1 MSQHPNLADRSR
13 PFLTYLDQWHAA
25 LPALA
30 LTEVIGDRPERIVVM
45 SIDMINGFCC
55 EGPLSGPRVGALM
68 TPVATL
74 MQHAYDAGVRNFV
87 LTQDTHDP
95 NTPEFDSYPPHCLAN
110 TSESEAVDSI
120 KALSFY
126 DAMII
131 IPKNSLS
138 SQIGTTFGTWLA
150 EHPEIDTFIVIG
162 DCTDLCVYSAA
173 MYLRMEANALN
184 LSRRVIVPADTVDT
198 FDTPVS
204 VARELGIKAHDG
216 NLHHVLFLHHMA
228 SNGVEVI
235 AGLS

>member
-13 PFLTYLDQWHAA
+13 PFLTYLDHWHTA
-25 LPALA
+25 LPSLALA
-30 LTEVIGDRPERIVVM
+30 EVLHDRPERVVVM

-74 MQHAYDAGVRNFV
+74 MQRAYDAGVRNFV
-87 LTQDTHDP
+87 LTQDTHNA
-95 NTPEFDSYPPHCLAN
+95 NTPEFASYPPHCLAN

-120 KALSFY
+120 KALPFY
-126 DAMII
+126 DDMVT

-138 SQIGTTFGTWLA
+138 SQIGTTFGAWLA
-150 EHPEIDTFIVIG
+150 EHPDIDTFIIIG

-184 LSRRVIVPADTVDT
+184 IKRRVIVPADTVDT

-235 AGLS
+235 ARFS